1 MIGISAHNIF
11 HLLLYLIQKFL
22 VKVNFSLHG
31 KIIPGAHRI
40 MDDHFIYVVIST
52 YVIDRF
58 QKDQTGTALICFV
71 SDGISGRHKF
81 YSAVLFQFL

>member
-1 MIGISAHNIF
+1 
-11 HLLLYLIQKFL
+11 
-22 VKVNFSLHG
+22 
-31 KIIPGAHRI
+31 

-81 YSAVLFQFL
+81 YSAVLFQFFVKLSELSVYCHKDDRRLPVRLVFFTMSA